1 VYAGS
6 DTFAQ
11 IGEPEGAGMRRN
23 VAFEKLWQ
31 ELLEA
36 QIPKVASSA
45 MKDPAQVLGDMRRY
59 LEEKV
64 DTMRQL
70 KDEELE
76 QYKKEIER
84 AKRFETQ
91 KAGVTGVTT
100 EKLVVKRKAVAAA
113 AGTATGTTTQG
124 TVGVGIGGAAPKRRV
139 QQQN

>member
-11 IGEPEGAGMRRN
+11 IGEPEGAGNRRN

-31 ELLEA
+31 EIIES
-36 QIPKVASSA
+36 QIPKVATSA
-45 MKDPAQVLGDMRRY
+45 MKDPNQILGDMRRY

-64 DTMRQL
+64 DSMRQQ

-84 AKRFETQ
+84 AKRFESQ
-91 KAGVTGVTT
+91 KAGVAASVGASVGADS
-100 EKLVVKRKAVAAA
+100 KLVVKRKTVAAA
-113 AGTATGTTTQG
+113 ATTGTGTA
-124 TVGVGIGGAAPKRRV
+124 PM
-139 QQQN
+139 

>member
-11 IGEPEGAGMRRN
+11 IGEPEGAGNRRN

-31 ELLEA
+31 EIIES
-36 QIPKVASSA
+36 QIPKVATSA
-45 MKDPAQVLGDMRRY
+45 MKDPNQILGDMRRY

-64 DTMRQL
+64 DSMRQQ

-84 AKRFETQ
+84 AKRFESQ
-91 KAGVTGVTT
+91 KAGVAASVGASGAGTDN
-100 EKLVVKRKAVAAA
+100 KLVVKRKAVAAA
-113 AGTATGTTTQG
+113 ATTGTGTA
-124 TVGVGIGGAAPKRRV
+124 PM
-139 QQQN
+139 